1 MNFIE
6 APLTVGIIFYFIYM
20 VFELFARKDERIR
33 LIEKLGQN
41 STPVDSTLLKSQFST
56 LLPSFSKKS
65 FTALRAGSLLVGL
78 GLGLMAGLFLF
89 LSIKSS
95 NIDLERW
102 ERDTFYSLSI
112 SASVLLFG
120 GLGLVISYIIES
132 KTVKK
137 DEK

>member
-41 STPVDSTLLKSQFST
+41 SSPVDATLLKSQFST